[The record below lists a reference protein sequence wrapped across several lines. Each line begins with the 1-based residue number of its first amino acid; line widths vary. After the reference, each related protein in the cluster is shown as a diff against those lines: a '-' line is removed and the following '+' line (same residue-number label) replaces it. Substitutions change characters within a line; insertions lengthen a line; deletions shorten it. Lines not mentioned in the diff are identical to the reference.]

1 MATATDIGPLLAEAK
16 TMGLV
21 RPHPAH
27 DVHCENCAGRLD
39 GKGDCPTCGVI
50 GRSEGELAQRAKTD
64 PDGIAKVLTTAIARR
79 KAYKPLGREAKSQ
92 ER

>member
-27 DVHCENCAGRLD
+27 DVHCDHCAGRLD
-39 GKGDCPTCGVI
+39 GKGDCPTCGVV
-50 GRSEGELAQRAKTD
+50 GRSEAQLMERAKDD
-64 PDGIAKVLTTAIARR
+64 PEGIAKVLTTAIARR
-79 KAYKPLGREAKSQ
+79 KGYKPLGREKSQ